1 MRLNDTVIHPAK
13 PGPKPFKLFNG
24 GGLYLLVNPNGS
36 RWWKMKYYF
45 EGVEKLRSIG
55 YPDVSRTRRGCARCS
70 AAPDALTDLLVPRLA
85 DALHRARRLAA
96 APYRG
101 GTWLVVAIAAGA
113 LSALV
118 GRVVAPR
125 KAAASGRR
133 SESQPL
139 PPLAHA
145 LQRFTIVSTSISDRS
160 TFRGTEHAASP
171 LIYG

>member
-1 MRLNDTVIHPAK
+1 MRLNDTVIRHAK
-13 PGPKPFKLFNG
+13 PGPKPFKLFDG

-36 RWWKMKYYF
+36 RWWKMKYCF
-45 EGVEKLRSIG
+45 EGVE
-55 YPDVSRTRRGCARCS
+55 
-70 AAPDALTDLLVPRLA
+70 LVPRLA
-85 DALHRARRLAA
+85 DALHRAQRLAA

-113 LSALV
+113 LSACV

-133 SESQPL
+133 SENQPI
-139 PPLAHA
+139 PPFAHA
-145 LQRFTIVSTSISDRS
+145 LQRFTIGSTSISDRS